1 MTVKHCQTEIVSL
14 WTRWDQETRMLRVI
28 ARNDRSGI
36 GVAAEQAKNWR
47 WLQAQLRDL
56 EAAHG
61 FRTFSEALA
70 GLLLGAE
77 REGGDHDDERME
89 VR

>member
-1 MTVKHCQTEIVSL
+1 MTLKHCQAEIVGL
-14 WTRWDQETRMLRVI
+14 WTRWDQENRMLRVI

-36 GVAAEQAKNWR
+36 GVAGEQAKNWR
-47 WLQAQLRDL
+47 WLQGQLKDL

-70 GLLLGAE
+70 ALLLGDDREPAE
-77 REGGDHDDERME
+77 GDG
-89 VR
+89 